1 MCSTSHQLTDGRSL
15 FLYNHHT
22 FTTTFFHCRSELPAG
37 DRRDLCP
44 WPPGLALPLQPFNRS
59 ISWARFSLRS
69 RSLPARLF
77 GPCSSRLAGLRA
89 GSGVVV
95 PASLCVPVALES
107 RILELKIAEPSTS
120 SKRQRTTSS
129 QQSPPASPGK
139 AGAAPSRRCSW
150 MSLRGAPLPEGCN
163 QGLL

>member
-1 MCSTSHQLTDGRSL
+1 MCSTSHQLSDGRWL
-15 FLYNHHT
+15 FLYNRHT
-22 FTTTFFHCRSELPAG
+22 FTIMFFHCCSELPAG

-44 WPPGLALPLQPFNRS
+44 WLLGLVLPLQPLNRS
-59 ISWARFSLRS
+59 ISWTRFSLCS

-77 GPCSSRLAGLRA
+77 GPCGSRLAGLRA

-120 SKRQRTTSS
+120 SKRQRTTRSP
-129 QQSPPASPGK
+129 QSPPASPGK
-139 AGAAPSRRCSW
+139 AGAAPSKQCSW
-150 MSLRGAPLPEGCN
+150 VSLCGAPLPEGCS